1 MLAIYKREIRS
12 YFRSFIGLLFIA
24 VTLFFVG
31 LYYTAVNLLQGYPYF
46 SYAISSVVILFLISV
61 PVLTMRILAEER
73 RSRTDQLILTA
84 PVSVAGIVLG
94 KFLALLTIFAIPT
107 GIICIYPLIMGS
119 FGTIPM
125 AEAYLSVLAF
135 FLYGM
140 MAIAV
145 GVLVSSLTES
155 QVISSVLTF
164 IILFLAYMMDSICG
178 LISYTGNWL
187 TRILSCLDMYT
198 PFSSL
203 MNGTLDI
210 KSVFYFV
217 SMTALALFLTVQSI
231 QKRRYSISLKAF
243 SMGAYSTGMIAVATG
258 IIVIANV
265 VLGELPGSWVSMDVT
280 GEKLY
285 SLTEQTKE
293 YVKTID
299 EDVTIYVIS
308 SEDSQDMV
316 LGQTLQRYDD
326 LSGHIKV
333 EYVDPNINPRF
344 YMQYTN
350 DSISLNSLII
360 VSGKRN
366 TVVDYSDIYETSY
379 DYDYYTGGYS
389 SNTTGYDGEG
399 QITSALDRVLT
410 DDVPKVYITEGH
422 GEASFSA
429 AFTNALKK
437 ENTEYESINL
447 MDHDTIPEDAACLV
461 INGATGDFSADDTEK
476 VVRYLDRGG
485 NVILVTGITDVET
498 PNLDSLCGYMGLRVA
513 EGLVVEQDE
522 ANYYRNPYYL
532 LPTMGSSTFTA
543 GLYGQY
549 YVFVPFGQGILI
561 EDEDREDISYNKFLS
576 TSDSAFAKLDTSNL
590 ENYEKSEGD
599 TDGPFAIGV
608 SAVKTLE
615 DGKEATMVVYGCEQ
629 IFSDEANMMVSGANQ
644 VMFTNTVGTFADHE
658 VSVSIPAKNYE
669 VSYLMIPQGRAVLLG
684 VLLTVVMPFGC
695 LAAGFVIWFRRRRR

>member
-1 MLAIYKREIRS
+1 
-12 YFRSFIGLLFIA
+12 
-24 VTLFFVG
+24 
-31 LYYTAVNLLQGYPYF
+31 
-46 SYAISSVVILFLISV
+46 
-61 PVLTMRILAEER
+61 
-73 RSRTDQLILTA
+73 
-84 PVSVAGIVLG
+84 
-94 KFLALLTIFAIPT
+94 
-107 GIICIYPLIMGS
+107 
-119 FGTIPM
+119 
-125 AEAYLSVLAF
+125 
-135 FLYGM
+135 M

-243 SMGAYSTGMIAVATG
+243 SMGAYSTGMIAVAAG

-360 VSGKRN
+360 VSGKRRRI
-366 TVVDYSDIYETSY
+366 S
-379 DYDYYTGGYS
+379 
-389 SNTTGYDGEG
+389 
-399 QITSALDRVLT
+399 
-410 DDVPKVYITEGH
+410 
-422 GEASFSA
+422 
-429 AFTNALKK
+429 
-437 ENTEYESINL
+437 
-447 MDHDTIPEDAACLV
+447 
-461 INGATGDFSADDTEK
+461 
-476 VVRYLDRGG
+476 
-485 NVILVTGITDVET
+485 
-498 PNLDSLCGYMGLRVA
+498 
-513 EGLVVEQDE
+513 
-522 ANYYRNPYYL
+522 
-532 LPTMGSSTFTA
+532 GS
-543 GLYGQY
+543 
-549 YVFVPFGQGILI
+549 ILI
-561 EDEDREDISYNKFLS
+561 R
-576 TSDSAFAKLDTSNL
+576 
-590 ENYEKSEGD
+590 
-599 TDGPFAIGV
+599 
-608 SAVKTLE
+608 
-615 DGKEATMVVYGCEQ
+615 
-629 IFSDEANMMVSGANQ
+629 
-644 VMFTNTVGTFADHE
+644 
-658 VSVSIPAKNYE
+658 
-669 VSYLMIPQGRAVLLG
+669 
-684 VLLTVVMPFGC
+684 
-695 LAAGFVIWFRRRRR
+695 

>member
-1 MLAIYKREIRS
+1 MFAIYKREIKS

-46 SYAISSVVILFLISV
+46 SYAVSSVVILFLISV
-61 PVLTMRILAEER
+61 PVLTMRILAEEK

-84 PVSVAGIVLG
+84 PVSVGGIVLG

-107 GIICIYPLIMGS
+107 GIICVYPLIMGS
-119 FGTIPM
+119 FGTVPLS
-125 AEAYLSVLAF
+125 EAYLSILAF

-187 TRILSCLDMYT
+187 TRILGCLDMYT
-198 PFSSL
+198 PFSNL
-203 MNGTLDI
+203 LNGTLDV

-217 SMTALALFLTVQSI
+217 SMTVLALFLTVQSI
-231 QKRRYSISLKAF
+231 QKRRYSISFKTF
-243 SMGAYSTGMIAVATG
+243 SMGAYSTGMIAVAVG
-258 IIVIANV
+258 IIVIANM
-265 VLGELPGSWVSMDVT
+265 VLGELPASWVSVDVT
-280 GEKLY
+280 SEKLY

-293 YVKTID
+293 YVKTME

-308 SEDSQDMV
+308 SEEGQDTV

-326 LSGHIKV
+326 MSDHISV

-344 YMQYTN
+344 YTQYTN
-350 DSISLNSLII
+350 ENISLNSLII
-360 VSGKRN
+360 VSEKRN
-366 TVVDYSDIYETSY
+366 AVVDYNDIYETDY

-410 DDVPKVYITEGH
+410 DDVPKVYITTGH
-422 GEASFSA
+422 GEASFSTI
-429 AFTNALKK
+429 FTNALKK
-437 ENTEYESINL
+437 ENTEYETINL
-447 MDHDTIPEDAACLV
+447 MDYDTVPEDAACLV
-461 INGATGDFSADDTEK
+461 IHGATGDFSADDTEK
-476 VVRYLDRGG
+476 VIQYLDNGG
-485 NVILVTGITDVET
+485 NVILVTGIVDGET
-498 PNLDSLCGYMGLRVA
+498 PNLDALCDYMGLQVA
-513 EGLVVEQDE
+513 EGLVVEQNE

-532 LPTMGSSTFTA
+532 LPTVGYGTYTA

-549 YVFVPFGQGILI
+549 YVFAPFGQGILI
-561 EDEDREDISYNKFLS
+561 ENEDREDISYNKFLT
-576 TSDSAFAKLDTSNL
+576 TSDSAFAKADLSNL
-590 ENYEKSEGD
+590 ENYDKSEGD
-599 TDGPFAIGV
+599 TEGPFALGV

-615 DGKEATMVVYGCEQ
+615 DGTEATMVVYGCEQ
-629 IFSDEANMMVSGANQ
+629 IFTDNANVMVSGANQ
-644 VMFTNTVGTFADHE
+644 IMFTNTIGAFAEHE
-658 VSVSIPAKNYE
+658 VSVSIPAKSYE
-669 VSYLMIPQGRAVLLG
+669 VSYLMIPQNRAVLLG
-684 VLLTVVMPFGC
+684 VMLTVVIPFGC